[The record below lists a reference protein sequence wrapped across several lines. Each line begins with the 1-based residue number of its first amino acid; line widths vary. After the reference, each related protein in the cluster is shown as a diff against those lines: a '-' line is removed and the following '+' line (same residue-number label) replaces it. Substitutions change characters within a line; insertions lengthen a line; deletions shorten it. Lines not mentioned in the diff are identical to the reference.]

1 MILRTS
7 NASKYLGVS
16 INTLKTLSNNGK
28 VKSFKTDGGHRRFRQ
43 EDLDAF
49 AGKITEAPQKVTVVY
64 ARCSTAK
71 QIVDRIVNGDLFVTS
86 WGYDQTNYDF
96 IVVLELS
103 KTGKTAKCQRTAAKN
118 MGASGTSDLLYPI
131 NEPFGDVFTMHV
143 RTGYK
148 GDLQLKGSYPFC
160 CNGSM
165 VNTRLDRFSRVENNR
180 QYHETNS
187 MFGH

>member
-1 MILRTS
+1 MENV
-7 NASKYLGVS
+7 NAV
-16 INTLKTLSNNGK
+16 
-28 VKSFKTDGGHRRFRQ
+28 
-43 EDLDAF
+43 
-49 AGKITEAPQKVTVVY
+49 EAIK
-64 ARCSTAK
+64 A
-71 QIVDRIVNGDLFVTS
+71 GDLFVTS

-96 IVVLELS
+96 IVVLS
-103 KTGKTAKCQRTAAKN
+103 MSATGKTAKCQRAHAIN
-118 MGASGTSDLLYPI
+118 EGASGQSDLMKPV

-160 CNGSM
+160 HNGSM
-165 VNTRLDRFSRVENNR
+165 ANTRLDRFSRVETGR